1 MSLLKVHQAPA
12 AFNQIQFLYTTQLLD
27 AILELRRQG
36 TITHCLRKHDHERPF
51 SAQIFRAS

>member
-12 AFNQIQFLYTTQLLD
+12 TFDQIQFLYTTQLLD
-27 AILELRRQG
+27 AIFELRRQG
-36 TITHCLRKHDHERPF
+36 TIAHCLRKHDLKRSF